1 LTHGDGKKGK
11 VESGKMAS
19 ASRNFACIN
28 FHSRRR
34 EEAAG
39 ALQKATK
46 QTAAKGNADG
56 RPKE

>member
-1 LTHGDGKKGK
+1 MAMAQKGK

-56 RPKE
+56 RPEE